1 MMILAGSTNISICGS
16 LSLIWVSDDVFRILI
31 LVAIIAVALSVG
43 LYFGL
48 QDNSSGKNSTETGTW
63 LNQIPFPDETENDTI
78 ADDKENDANKSDEGD
93 EEKNTDENKP
103 EAEVDPIEKTKK
115 TTTTT
120 TAKTTTTTTTG
131 VIQNVGSII
140 APRKYGCF
148 SGSDIHPKICT

>member
-1 MMILAGSTNISICGS
+1 M
-16 LSLIWVSDDVFRILI
+16 
-31 LVAIIAVALSVG
+31 AIIAVALSVG

-78 ADDKENDANKSDEGD
+78 ADDKENDANETVDGD
-93 EEKNTDENKP
+93 EEKNTDEDKP
-103 EAEVDPIEKTKK
+103 EAEVDSIEKTK

-120 TAKTTTTTTTG
+120 TIATTSTTTTTTTTG

-140 APRKYGCF
+140 APKKYGCF
-148 SGSDIHPKICT
+148 SGSDIHPEICTEILLRLLGESKRKFQHALQ

>member
-1 MMILAGSTNISICGS
+1 M
-16 LSLIWVSDDVFRILI
+16 
-31 LVAIIAVALSVG
+31 VAIIAVALSVG

-78 ADDKENDANKSDEGD
+78 ADDKENDANETVDGD
-93 EEKNTDENKP
+93 EEKNTDEDKP
-103 EAEVDPIEKTKK
+103 EAEVDPTEKTKTI
-115 TTTTT
+115 TTTTIAT
-120 TAKTTTTTTTG
+120 TTTTTTTTTTG

-148 SGSDIHPKICT
+148 SGSDIHPKICTEILLRLLGESKRKFQHALQ

>member
-1 MMILAGSTNISICGS
+1 M
-16 LSLIWVSDDVFRILI
+16 I

-63 LNQIPFPDETENDTI
+63 LNQMPFPDETENDTS
-78 ADDKENDANKSDEGD
+78 ADNKENDANETLDGD
-93 EEKNTDENKP
+93 EEKNTDEDKP
-103 EAEVDPIEKTKK
+103 EAEVDSIEKTK

-120 TAKTTTTTTTG
+120 TIATTTTTTTTTTTG

-148 SGSDIHPKICT
+148 SGSDIHPKICTEILLRLLGESKRKFQHALQ

>member
-1 MMILAGSTNISICGS
+1 M
-16 LSLIWVSDDVFRILI
+16 
-31 LVAIIAVALSVG
+31 AIIAVALSVG

-78 ADDKENDANKSDEGD
+78 ADDKENDANETVDGD
-93 EEKNTDENKP
+93 EEKNTDEDKP
-103 EAEVDPIEKTKK
+103 EAEVDPTEKTKTITTTTIA

-120 TAKTTTTTTTG
+120 KTTTTTG

-148 SGSDIHPKICT
+148 SGSDIRPKICTEISLRLLGESKRKFQHALQ